1 MSSSVCVYTWFII
14 TRNVHK
20 SICVWVWGVGGWVKH
35 YQKNDNIKINNG
47 SLRFFFGEYQNG
59 GYDDK
64 SLKIYG
70 PN

>member
-1 MSSSVCVYTWFII
+1 MCVG
-14 TRNVHK
+14 V
-20 SICVWVWGVGGWVKH
+20 GVGGWAKH
-35 YQKNDNIKINNG
+35 YQISKNYNIKINRG

>member
-1 MSSSVCVYTWFII
+1 MSSSFCVTWFII

-20 SICVWVWGVGGWVKH
+20 SICVWVWGWVAGPSIIK
-35 YQKNDNIKINNG
+35 YQKMTI
-47 SLRFFFGEYQNG
+47 GEYQNG

>member
-1 MSSSVCVYTWFII
+1 MCV
-14 TRNVHK
+14 
-20 SICVWVWGVGGWVKH
+20 GVGGWWLG
-35 YQKNDNIKINNG
+35 QALSKNDNIKINNG